1 MARDIDLNGTRKNS
15 RSLIRGLMAA
25 MFLTMALTF
34 AVAGG
39 LFASALSRNAARDMD
54 TRLRSI
60 ALDLLAGLSFEPD
73 GTAVLNRIPER
84 SEFDDRFSGWYWQ
97 IKVVDEIIARSRSLL
112 LDELP
117 APRSNEP
124 LVTPE
129 GIALRTAIVDRE
141 FANPSRLVT
150 VQVSAPQSDVDEGVT
165 NELKLLGAGLT
176 ILLLAL
182 IAVTGWLLLRGLSP
196 LRAIQ
201 KDLGDML
208 SGDSDR
214 LQATGYRELDGMV
227 GLINS
232 LVEQGRQKAA
242 THRDAAS
249 KLAHALKTPLALIA
263 ARTDLS
269 GATPDPDIQSSVA
282 IMRSHIEHN
291 LNRTRLAGAH
301 SGLSVRI
308 SVEPVVR
315 DLMFAFAHSYHDRQ
329 IAQTI
334 EISAGTTFLG
344 DKDDLVELLGNLLD
358 NAHRFAST
366 RVSVSAEND
375 SNGLL
380 VTIRD
385 DGPGLNDP
393 RLRPSKDNVEKST
406 SQQGLG
412 IAIAQEIVSAYDG
425 TLTFAPN
432 DAAGGLAVTVRLPG
446 FIPE

>member
-1 MARDIDLNGTRKNS
+1 MARDIDLKRTRKNS

-117 APRSNEP
+117 ASRSNEP

-176 ILLLAL
+176 LLLLAL
-182 IAVTGWLLLRGLSP
+182 IAVTGWLLLRG
-196 LRAIQ
+196 
-201 KDLGDML
+201 
-208 SGDSDR
+208 
-214 LQATGYRELDGMV
+214 
-227 GLINS
+227 
-232 LVEQGRQKAA
+232 
-242 THRDAAS
+242 
-249 KLAHALKTPLALIA
+249 
-263 ARTDLS
+263 
-269 GATPDPDIQSSVA
+269 
-282 IMRSHIEHN
+282 
-291 LNRTRLAGAH
+291 
-301 SGLSVRI
+301 
-308 SVEPVVR
+308 
-315 DLMFAFAHSYHDRQ
+315 
-329 IAQTI
+329 
-334 EISAGTTFLG
+334 
-344 DKDDLVELLGNLLD
+344 
-358 NAHRFAST
+358 
-366 RVSVSAEND
+366 
-375 SNGLL
+375 
-380 VTIRD
+380 
-385 DGPGLNDP
+385 
-393 RLRPSKDNVEKST
+393 
-406 SQQGLG
+406 
-412 IAIAQEIVSAYDG
+412 
-425 TLTFAPN
+425 
-432 DAAGGLAVTVRLPG
+432 
-446 FIPE
+446 